1 MNLIFFY
8 VSDQPCNRSISLSEL
23 EQPATNKFA
32 INIQSDGIFALLDLI
47 SATEVVDHTY
57 CIIDSKKGNGVLRP
71 TRTTTICCVSNIE
84 LLNDPVFKLTFFD
97 YKKDCILFFRGG
109 FRAWLP
115 FLNNL
120 DGLPLWKLY
129 YRANTNHG
137 HWPYWDVVL
146 NDLCPNNLYLTKL
159 RKNCNKYDIVS
170 IINMSGGSSST
181 TSSSKNTDVY
191 SNKYKLIYHYR
202 KPVNEYIF
210 KPIIP
215 AQHKYDIMIG
225 ASHIH
230 TKKGQ
235 HIALQACNKLASGN
249 KKYTDL
255 KYIMPGAMIRSG
267 TNDIINKSWPIW
279 LYKPGFQKRS
289 CLAHL
294 MNNSKLLIHAGPG
307 GQNDRSVLEA
317 LACGIPVMIKD
328 PARYSPWMEE
338 NDYVT
343 ICNSNSID
351 DWAQAIERAW
361 DKIPQD
367 WNAFNQY
374 RKNLVDWYYYVNG
387 LWEVALTRMN
397 HLITALKWAEP
408 GDFENVLQRLEQ
420 LNK

>member
-8 VSDQPCNRSISLSEL
+8 VSDQPCNRSISASEL

-32 INIQSDGIFALLDLI
+32 INLQSDGVFALLDLI

-71 TRTTTICCVSNIE
+71 TRTTTVYCVPNI
-84 LLNDPVFKLTFFD
+84 DYVFEHGIVAD
-97 YKKDCILFFRGG
+97 DDILFFRGG

-115 FLNNL
+115 ILNLLQKPQPKYNNINHYAHKH
-120 DGLPLWKLY
+120 WKLY

-137 HWPYWDVVL
+137 HWPYWDVIL
-146 NDLCPNNLYLTKL
+146 NDLIPDTEWWPST
-159 RKNCNKYDIVS
+159 YDL
-170 IINMSGGSSST
+170 
-181 TSSSKNTDVY
+181 KRLHY
-191 SNKYKLIYHYR
+191 PYR

-215 AQHKYDIMIG
+215 AAHKYDIMIG

-230 TKKGQ
+230 AKKGQ
-235 HIALQACNKLASGN
+235 HIALQACNNLAAQF
-249 KKYTDL
+249 KKYKDL

-267 TNDIINKSWPIW
+267 TNHIINQSWPIW

-289 CLAHL
+289 CLARL

-328 PARYSPWMEE
+328 PSRYSPWMKEC
-338 NDYVT
+338 DFVT
-343 ICNSNSID
+343 VCNSND
-351 DWAQAIERAW
+351 PADWGAAIVRAW
-361 DKIPQD
+361 DKIP
-367 WNAFNQY
+367 AGYCEFNQY
-374 RKNLVDWYYYVNG
+374 RKDLVDWYYSVNG
-387 LWEVALTRMN
+387 LWEVALTKMN
-397 HLITALKWAEP
+397 HLITALKGAKP
-408 GDFENVLQRLEQ
+408 GDFENVLKRLGQ